1 MTNSNIPALRTFLRI
16 ACLTILAGVFIVGLL
31 ITAIPT
37 SHARYSSLVLAQSQ
51 SDQSSVQA
59 GSVELEE
66 FLFVQAPEHD
76 NGKGGIV
83 LIWLPQPLLKL
94 CLGKTHTQCATI
106 DYCIRTTNR
115 ESSQCKNIG
124 VNLAQI
130 AKYPQGTRPRRMMSL
145 TLMYLEPTKFEPLQD
160 FYNSAPKASLERI
173 SMSARIKARIKFTRK
188 PDDDDFQLEEVLA
201 VPPF

>member
-1 MTNSNIPALRTFLRI
+1 MTNSNITALRTFLRI
-16 ACLTILAGVFIVGLL
+16 TYLTILFGVL

-37 SHARYSSLVLAQSQ
+37 PHARYSSLVLAQSQ
-51 SDQSSVQA
+51 ADQSSVQP
-59 GSVELEE
+59 GSVELEQ

-76 NGKGGIV
+76 NGKGGMV

-115 ESSQCKNIG
+115 DSSQCKNIG
-124 VNLAQI
+124 VNLASI
-130 AKYPQGTRPRRMMSL
+130 PPYPPGTRPRRMMSIF
-145 TLMYLEPTKFEPLQD
+145 LMYLEPTKFEPLQD
-160 FYNSAPKASLERI
+160 FYKSAPKASLERI
-173 SMSARIKARIKFTRK
+173 SMNARIKARIRFTRK

>member
-1 MTNSNIPALRTFLRI
+1 MTKKTYLREFLRI
-16 ACLTILAGVFIVGLL
+16 ASSAILVAAFIA
-31 ITAIPT
+31 AIRIP
-37 SHARYSSLVLAQSQ
+37 HRGHSSLVLAQSP
-51 SDQSSVQA
+51 VQP
-59 GSVELEE
+59 GSVELEQ

-83 LIWLPQPLLKL
+83 LIWLPQPLQKY
-94 CLGKTHTQCATI
+94 CLGKTHTQCANI

-124 VNLAQI
+124 VDLARI
-130 AKYPQGTRPRRMMSL
+130 PPYPPTTVPRRMMSVF
-145 TLMYLEPTKFEPLQD
+145 LMYLQPNTFTPLQG
-160 FYNSAPKASLERI
+160 FYKTAPKASLERI
-173 SMSARIKARIKFTRK
+173 SMSARIKARVKFTRK

>member
-1 MTNSNIPALRTFLRI
+1 MTNSNITALRAFLRT
-16 ACLTILAGVFIVGLL
+16 ACLTTLVAAFI
-31 ITAIPT
+31 IAIPT
-37 SHARYSSLVLAQSQ
+37 PRARSSSLVLAQSQ
-51 SDQSSVQA
+51 ADQSSVQP
-59 GSVELEE
+59 GSVELEQ

-94 CLGKTHTQCATI
+94 CLGKTYTQCANI

-124 VNLAQI
+124 VDLARI
-130 AKYPQGTRPRRMMSL
+130 SPYPPSTRPRRMMSL
-145 TLMYLEPTKFEPLQD
+145 TLMYLTPTTFEPLQT
-160 FYNSAPKASLERI
+160 FYEGAPKASLERI

>member
-1 MTNSNIPALRTFLRI
+1 MRKASPAR
-16 ACLTILAGVFIVGLL
+16 ILALAACGLL
-31 ITAIPT
+31 LILATA
-37 SHARYSSLVLAQSQ
+37 SRAHAQAEAQAQLHPEVYSSFSLAQSP
-51 SDQSSVQA
+51 DQP

-83 LIWLPQPLLKL
+83 LIWIPQPLLKL

-124 VNLAQI
+124 VSLARI
-130 AKYPQGTRPRRMMSL
+130 PAYPPGTRPRRMMSL
-145 TLMYLEPTKFEPLQD
+145 VLMYLQPDKYELLQD
-160 FYNSAPKASLERI
+160 FYKSAPKESVERI
-173 SMSARIKARIKFTRK
+173 SMSARVKARIRFTRK

>member
-1 MTNSNIPALRTFLRI
+1 MRI
-16 ACLTILAGVFIVGLL
+16 AFLTVLVGLL
-31 ITAIPT
+31 ITATPT
-37 SHARYSSLVLAQSQ
+37 PHTRH
-51 SDQSSVQA
+51 SSVVPAQPQSNQS
-59 GSVELEE
+59 GPVELEE

-124 VNLAQI
+124 VNLASI
-130 AKYPQGTRPRRMMSL
+130 PKYPPDTRPRRMMSL
-145 TLMYLEPTKFEPLQD
+145 TLMYLTPTTFEPLQE
-160 FYNSAPKASLERI
+160 FYKSASKASLERI
-173 SMSARIKARIKFTRK
+173 SMSARVKARIKFTRK
-188 PDDDDFQLEEVLA
+188 ADDDDFQLEEVLA